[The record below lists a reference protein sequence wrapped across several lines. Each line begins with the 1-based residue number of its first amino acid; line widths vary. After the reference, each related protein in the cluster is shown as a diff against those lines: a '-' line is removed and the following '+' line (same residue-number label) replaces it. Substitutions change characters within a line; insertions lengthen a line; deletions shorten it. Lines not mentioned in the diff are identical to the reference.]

1 MTDSRLKPNHF
12 AGACLL
18 FCTAS
23 VVTRWQDLHVVAGS
37 MKVLASASFLAYALA
52 AGALTT
58 TYGKRVFIGLVLAAL
73 GDVLLIGT
81 SSMWFLAGLSS
92 FLLAHVCYGVAFSN
106 RGITRRVLLLSL
118 LPLTAFAATF
128 VWTLWAH
135 LPPVMRIPVVAYVAA
150 ITTMVALAISTHH
163 QHRNHWLWAGAVAF
177 MISDIAVSTD
187 TFVAVEPIH
196 FTWGLPLYYCAQLL
210 LVRSINADSLVARR

>member
-1 MTDSRLKPNHF
+1 MRLVGFNCGVLARPLGTSGKVGRLFTYYGASMILPRVKPTYF
-12 AGACLL
+12 VTTCLL

-58 TYGKRVFIGLVLAAL
+58 TYGQRVFIGLVLAAL

-92 FLLAHVCYGVAFSN
+92 FLLAHVCYSVAFSN
-106 RGITRRVLLLSL
+106 RGITRRILLLSL

-135 LPPVMRIPVVAYVAA
+135 LPPVMRLPV
-150 ITTMVALAISTHH
+150 
-163 QHRNHWLWAGAVAF
+163 
-177 MISDIAVSTD
+177 
-187 TFVAVEPIH
+187 
-196 FTWGLPLYYCAQLL
+196 
-210 LVRSINADSLVARR
+210 